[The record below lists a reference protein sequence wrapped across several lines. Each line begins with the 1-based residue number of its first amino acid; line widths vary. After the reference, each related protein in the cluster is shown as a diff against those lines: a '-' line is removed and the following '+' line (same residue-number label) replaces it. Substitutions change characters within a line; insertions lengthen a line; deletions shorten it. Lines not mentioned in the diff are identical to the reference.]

1 MGTFQGRDKDK
12 LIRFGAFEVDV
23 QDRELRHNGEKVKL
37 QDKPFQIL
45 KLLLA
50 EPRKLVTRE
59 ELRRSLWPADTFVD
73 FEAGL
78 NTAIRKLRHA
88 LQDEAK
94 APRFVETVQR
104 HGYRFIAPVV
114 EVCGKESLEASA
126 GIAPASSAAREIP
139 TRSDKPEQ
147 NEAQVEKGRNSRARV
162 RFLLALA
169 GLSTAAVLVLLVGL
183 NVAGLRDRLLRKTAE
198 RRIQS
203 LAVLPLENLSGDP
216 SQEYFADG
224 MTEALITDLGE
235 IGTVRVISRT
245 SAMQYKGTHKTLPQI
260 ARELNVDAVLE
271 GAVLRSGSRVRVTTQ
286 LVEAS
291 TDSHIWAQSY
301 ERDLGDVLA
310 LQDDLARAVAAEV
323 KIKLSPEER
332 TRLANAR
339 PINPE
344 AYEAY
349 LKGRYEWNEWT
360 EEHLQRSVEAFQRA
374 TQIDPGYA
382 PAWAGLSDAYSLL
395 AQFDYLPYQIGVER
409 SKTAALK
416 ALELDDTL
424 SEAHVSL
431 ASARLWEWSWSAA
444 EKELQ
449 RAISLDPNNAMAHQW
464 YGYELSALG
473 RFDEAIAE
481 MQHAKRLDPL
491 SPNKQNSL
499 GATLYRAGRYD
510 EALEQ
515 FREVPDPDA
524 NSEFRHRRMAAIY
537 ERKGMWTESMNELVT
552 ALKYGGKK
560 ELAVSVQ
567 RKFISSGY
575 ATAKQTFLWGDLREM
590 QKRYKSGSPSVTLS
604 VAEDYALLGE
614 QNKALEWLQKA
625 LRKHDDL
632 MYLKVDD
639 RLEGLRFHPRF
650 VEMARR
656 IGLP

>member
-1 MGTFQGRDKDK
+1 MENFQGRGNDKR
-12 LIRFGAFEVDV
+12 IRFGAFEVDA
-23 QDRELRHNGEKVKL
+23 QGRELRHNGERVKL

-45 KLLLA
+45 MLLLA

-78 NTAIRKLRHA
+78 NTAIRKLRDA

-94 APRFVETVQR
+94 APQFVETVQR
-104 HGYRFIAPVV
+104 HGYRFIAPVELV
-114 EVCGKESLEASA
+114 VSGKESPEPSA
-126 GIAPASSAAREIP
+126 GIAPSSSAAREILAGSDARG
-139 TRSDKPEQ
+139 RS
-147 NEAQVEKGRNSRARV
+147 EAQGGRKSRN
-162 RFLLALA
+162 RFGSLLAPA
-169 GLSTAAVLVLLVGL
+169 GMLTAAALVLLVGL
-183 NVAGLRDRLLRKTAE
+183 NVAGLRDRLLRKATV

-224 MTEALITDLGE
+224 MTEALITDLGK
-235 IGTVRVISRT
+235 IGAVRVISRT

-271 GAVLRSGSRVRVTTQ
+271 GAVLRSGNRVRVTTQ
-286 LVEAS
+286 LIEAS
-291 TDSHIWAQSY
+291 TDRHIWAQSY
-301 ERDLGDVLA
+301 ERDLGDILV
-310 LQDDLARAVAAEV
+310 LQDELARAVVNEV
-323 KIKLSPEER
+323 SIHLSPEQR
-332 TRLANAR
+332 SRLANAR
-339 PINPE
+339 PVNPE

-395 AQFDYLPYQIGVER
+395 ALFDYLPLQIGVER

-416 ALELDDTL
+416 ALQLDDTL

-449 RAISLDPNNAMAHQW
+449 RGISLDPNNAMAHQW
-464 YGYELSALG
+464 YGYELSAMG

-491 SPNKQNSL
+491 SPNKNNSL

-537 ERKGMWTESMNELVT
+537 ERKEMWAESMNELVI

-567 RKFISSGY
+567 RRFISSGY

-590 QKRYKSGSPSVTLS
+590 QKRYENASPSVALS

-625 LRKHDDL
+625 LRKDDKNL

-639 RLEGLRFHPRF
+639 RLEGLRSDPRF

>member
-1 MGTFQGRDKDK
+1 METFQGGGKDGR
-12 LIRFGAFEVDV
+12 IRFGAFEVDLHG
-23 QDRELRHNGEKVKL
+23 RELTHKGEKVKL

-59 ELRRSLWPADTFVD
+59 ELRQSLWPADTFVD

-78 NTAIRKLRHA
+78 NTAIRKLRDA

-94 APRFVETVQR
+94 APQFVETVQR
-104 HGYRFIAPVV
+104 HGYRFVAPVELV
-114 EVCGKESLEASA
+114 VSGKESPEPSA
-126 GIAPASSAAREIP
+126 GIAPTSSAAREILDGSDV
-139 TRSDKPEQ
+139 RSRS
-147 NEAQVEKGRNSRARV
+147 EAQGGKSRNRV
-162 RFLLALA
+162 GSLLTPA
-169 GLSTAAVLVLLVGL
+169 GMLTAAVLVLLVGL
-183 NVAGLRDRLLRKTAE
+183 NVAGLRDRLLRKTVE

-224 MTEALITDLGE
+224 MTEALITDLGK
-235 IGTVRVISRT
+235 IGAVRVISRT

-271 GAVLRSGSRVRVTTQ
+271 GAVLRSGNRVRVTTQ
-286 LVEAS
+286 LIEAS
-291 TDSHIWAQSY
+291 TDRHIWAQTY
-301 ERDLGDVLA
+301 ERDLGDVLV
-310 LQDDLARAVAAEV
+310 LQDELARAVVNEV
-323 KIKLSPEER
+323 NIHLSPEQR
-332 TRLANAR
+332 GRLANAR
-339 PINPE
+339 PVNPE

-382 PAWAGLSDAYSLL
+382 PAWAGLSDAYDLL
-395 AQFDYLPYQIGVER
+395 ALFDYLPLQIGVER

-431 ASARLWEWSWSAA
+431 ASAKVREWSWSAA

-449 RAISLDPNNAMAHQW
+449 RAISVDPNNAMAHQW
-464 YGYELSALG
+464 YGYLLSAQG
-473 RFDEAIAE
+473 RFEEAIAE
-481 MQHAKRLDPL
+481 MKRARELDPL

-537 ERKGMWTESMNELVT
+537 ERKGMWTESMNELVI

-575 ATAKQTFLWGDLREM
+575 ATAKRTFLGGDLREM
-590 QKRYKSGSPSVTLS
+590 QKRYKNASPSVAFA

-625 LRKHDDL
+625 LVQHDKNL

-639 RLEGLRFHPRF
+639 RLEGLRSDPRF
-650 VEMARR
+650 VEIARR

>member
-1 MGTFQGRDKDK
+1 MENFQGRGNDKR
-12 LIRFGAFEVDV
+12 IRFGAFEVDV
-23 QDRELRHNGEKVKL
+23 QDRELRHNGDKVKL

-45 KLLLA
+45 MLLMA
-50 EPRKLVTRE
+50 KPRKLVTRE

-78 NTAIRKLRHA
+78 NTAIRKLRDA

-94 APRFVETVQR
+94 APQFVETVQR
-104 HGYRFIAPVV
+104 RGYRFIAPVELLV
-114 EVCGKESLEASA
+114 SGKESPEPSA
-126 GIAPASSAAREIP
+126 GIAPTSSAEREILAGSDARG
-139 TRSDKPEQ
+139 RS
-147 NEAQVEKGRNSRARV
+147 EAQGGRKSRNRV
-162 RFLLALA
+162 GSLLAPA
-169 GLSTAAVLVLLVGL
+169 GMLTAAALVLLVGL

-198 RRIQS
+198 SRIQS

-224 MTEALITDLGE
+224 MTEALITDLGK
-235 IGTVRVISRT
+235 IRAVRVISRT

-271 GAVLRSGSRVRVTTQ
+271 GAVLRSGNRVRVTTQ
-286 LVEAS
+286 LIEAS
-291 TDSHIWAQSY
+291 TDRHIWAQSY
-301 ERDLGDVLA
+301 ERDLGDVIA

-332 TRLANAR
+332 TRLVNAR
-339 PINPE
+339 PVNPE

-382 PAWAGLSDAYSLL
+382 PAWAGLSDAYDLL
-395 AQFDYLPYQIGVER
+395 ALFDYLPRQIGVER

-431 ASARLWEWSWSAA
+431 ANARLWEWSWSAA

-449 RAISLDPNNAMAHQW
+449 RAISVDPNNAMAHQL
-464 YGYELSALG
+464 YGYLLSAQG
-473 RFDEAIAE
+473 RFEEAIAE
-481 MQHAKRLDPL
+481 MKRARELDPL

-515 FREVPDPDA
+515 FREVPDPDV

-537 ERKGMWTESMNELVT
+537 ERKGMWTESINELVI

-575 ATAKQTFLWGDLREM
+575 ATAKQTFLGGDLREM
-590 QKRYKSGSPSVTLS
+590 QKRYKNGSPSVALS
-604 VAEDYALLGE
+604 IAEDCALLGE
-614 QNKALEWLQKA
+614 QDKAFEWLEKA
-625 LRKHDDL
+625 LRERDKNV

-639 RLEGLRFHPRF
+639 RLEGLRSDPRF
-650 VEMARR
+650 VEMVRR